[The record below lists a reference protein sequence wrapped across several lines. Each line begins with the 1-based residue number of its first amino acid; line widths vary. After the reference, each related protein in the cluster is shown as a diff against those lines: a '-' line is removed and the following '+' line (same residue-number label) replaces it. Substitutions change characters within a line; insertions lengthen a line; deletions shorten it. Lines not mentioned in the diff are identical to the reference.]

1 MRKIAFTL
9 LIVLLLSG
17 CGAGK
22 AMSTR
27 VDDLQAKNDE
37 LTKRVTKLEDD
48 LNETKRQLIQH
59 QQAMQTMNERLKT
72 VETAVDKLA
81 YSSTAN

>member
-1 MRKIAFTL
+1 MRRIGSGL
-9 LIVLLLSG
+9 LIVLLLAG
-17 CGAGK
+17 CGGK
-22 AMSTR
+22 AMTAK

-72 VETAVDKLA
+72 VETSVDKLA
-81 YSSTAN
+81 YSGTGH